1 MKELKRI
8 HDTSK
13 KVARCLVITS
23 IDISRLVPATLTAN
37 MSTTINTHDPEHLDV
52 TIRSDTKRS
61 FGLEIPIW
69 ILDKTPDEGD
79 SHKRSD
85 CTVDDVLRAGG
96 MFWFSLNELRAS
108 DLDVM
113 AAPKHKNEW
122 LAVGGIPKSII
133 IKAMP
138 HDGAILHTSKTAEPV
153 RARGCPEKYYWN
165 YNTNRWDH
173 NPNLKD
179 YRPYRLAKAGDKRC
193 HDDEKTTANLIT
205 NVIMGHMKRARRS
218 DPDDSSD
225 SGNNSDSD
233 STPDT
238 EDDSESDDDI

>member
-1 MKELKRI
+1 
-8 HDTSK
+8 
-13 KVARCLVITS
+13 
-23 IDISRLVPATLTAN
+23 

-52 TIRSDTKRS
+52 TIRSDTKRY

-69 ILDKTPDEGD
+69 ILGKTPDGGD
-79 SHKRSD
+79 SHKRPD
-85 CTVDDVLRAGG
+85 CTIDDVLRAGG
-96 MFWFSLNELRAS
+96 MFWFSMNELRTS
-108 DLDVM
+108 DLRVW
-113 AAPKHKNEW
+113 ASGKHKNEW
-122 LAVGGIPKSII
+122 LAVGGIPKSIVI
-133 IKAMP
+133 QAMP
-138 HDGAILHTSKTAEPV
+138 HDGAILHTSKKTEPV

-165 YNTNRWDH
+165 YNNNRWDH

-205 NVIMGHMKRARRS
+205 NLIMGHMKRARRS

-238 EDDSESDDDI
+238 EDDSESDDNI